1 MLEIIMLEILCIIY
15 NIEIFNV
22 HGDVLE
28 QKKRLKLEAN
38 NILHMF
44 TIRHSRFCN
53 KER

>member
-28 QKKRLKLEAN
+28 QKKRLKAN